1 MNEKCFLIASSVRRI
16 AIDQAPAQE
25 LTTTQTSMDMF
36 LCEDMK
42 ELKKKKNKIMAVMF
56 NSIIRKWPKWFQFL
70 IFSSVFYFI
79 HMVLICIS
87 NSMYDYIYIL
97 KGYIHNST

>member
-16 AIDQAPAQE
+16 AIDQE
-25 LTTTQTSMDMF
+25 LTTTQTSVDMF

-42 ELKKKKNKIMAVMF
+42 EWKKKKNKIMAVMF

>member
-16 AIDQAPAQE
+16 AIDQE

-42 ELKKKKNKIMAVMF
+42 EWKKKKK
-56 NSIIRKWPKWFQFL
+56 QD
-70 IFSSVFYFI
+70 YG
-79 HMVLICIS
+79 S
-87 NSMYDYIYIL
+87 NV
-97 KGYIHNST
+97 